1 MSIPCPPAPSYVRR
15 FGISDCE
22 YLQYTPIQRQRLHDA
37 YMDSVESHSLPKNG
51 NGYFKIGGLDMTSNT
66 LYGYGDCGCR
76 SNPMHIYGYGDCGCR
91 SNPLYGVARSN
102 PLYGVARSN
111 PVYGLGRSEL
121 SVSKAKNYNGGSK
134 AVKPTSTGEYGST
147 KSEAFIK
154 DLWTAQV
161 LAYWVTDGNAFKEA
175 RDGGQ
180 VGLITQKGLNPSDPS
195 PLNITSNGI
204 AMTDLRSLLNPKGNR
219 SSTFVLGPDAMF
231 GPAAESIIEE
241 WAGTRKLFGKSL
253 SGKNTLALD
262 RLAKNIK
269 TPKIDAARAKRA
281 AGQTVPSRTSAAT
294 TPCSQLSPKAQEARK
309 DCVSPSGSKS
319 SSGSSKTSGGS
330 KSNTKVAGGDS
341 KAEEEDNTL
350 LYASIAGV
358 SALVIGVGVVMYK
371 KKKKARI

>member
-1 MSIPCPPAPSYVRR
+1 
-15 FGISDCE
+15 
-22 YLQYTPIQRQRLHDA
+22 
-37 YMDSVESHSLPKNG
+37 
-51 NGYFKIGGLDMTSNT
+51 
-66 LYGYGDCGCR
+66 
-76 SNPMHIYGYGDCGCR
+76 MHIYGYGDCGCR

-281 AGQTVPSRTSAAT
+281 AGQSVPSRTSAAT
-294 TPCSQLSPKAQEARK
+294 TPCSQLSAKAQEARK
-309 DCVSPSGSKS
+309 DCVSPKKSPS

-330 KSNTKVAGGDS
+330 KSTTKTAGGDT
-341 KAEEEDNTL
+341 KAPEEDNTL